1 MSEQNQRIE
10 RETAEQ
16 TGATAS
22 LWTVRQML
30 PGAWRKPV
38 RHYMTEHDVNLA
50 EVLAEALEEWGK
62 AKGVDLPPRNP
73 YLAWAS

>member
-1 MSEQNQRIE
+1 VNSALSVRPL
-10 RETAEQ
+10 TQ

-22 LWTVRQML
+22 LWTVGRCCRA
-30 PGAWRKPV
+30 PGASRCV
-38 RHYMTEHDVNLA
+38 YMTEHDMNLA
-50 EVLAEALEEWGK
+50 EVLAEALEEWAK